1 MEYSVTSRQSIS
13 SRLRMF
19 CALLV
24 CAFFL
29 GGVTGC
35 ATYRDEGTR
44 TPGEFTD
51 DAAIQTIIKSKMLAD
66 GQVSGL
72 AINVDVRKGVVAIYG
87 PVPDESARRRAVEIA
102 QGVKGVSAV
111 EDNLTVVQ

>member
-1 MEYSVTSRQSIS
+1 MEHSVTSRRSAQS
-13 SRLRMF
+13 RFRMLT
-19 CALLV
+19 ALLV
-24 CAFFL
+24 CVFI
-29 GGVTGC
+29 VGC
-35 ATYRDEGTR
+35 ATYRNEGTR

-72 AINVDVRKGVVAIYG
+72 AINIDVRKGVVAMYG
-87 PVPDESARRRAVEIA
+87 PVPDEAARRRAVEIA
-102 QGVKGVSAV
+102 EGVKGVSAV

>member
-1 MEYSVTSRQSIS
+1 MDESVTSQRSKAPIT
-13 SRLRMF
+13 RML
-19 CALLV
+19 ATLLV
-24 CAFFL
+24 CAC
-29 GGVTGC
+29 VVGC
-35 ATYRDEGTR
+35 ATYRNEGTR

-87 PVPDESARRRAVEIA
+87 PVPDEAARRRAVEIA
-102 QGVKGVSAV
+102 EGVKGVTVV

>member
-1 MEYSVTSRQSIS
+1 MEHSVSARPSFS
-13 SRLRMF
+13 SRIRLWVT
-19 CALLV
+19 LLV
-24 CAFFL
+24 CA
-29 GGVTGC
+29 VVVGC
-35 ATYRDEGTR
+35 ATYRNEGTR

-51 DAAIQTIIKSKMLAD
+51 DAAIQTIIKSKLLAD

-102 QGVKGVSAV
+102 EGVKGVSAV